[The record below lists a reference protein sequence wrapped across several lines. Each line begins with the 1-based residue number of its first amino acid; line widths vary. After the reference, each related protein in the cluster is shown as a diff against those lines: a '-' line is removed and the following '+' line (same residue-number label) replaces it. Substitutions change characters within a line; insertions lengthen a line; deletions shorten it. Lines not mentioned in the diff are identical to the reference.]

1 MYNFVMK
8 HHVGLFIMG
17 RLLFECFDILHNKN
31 EWVEKYVMVLMDNS
45 YFICCK
51 FEAEINSNIFRFK
64 AFIFNVL
71 TFVKIVPI
79 P

>member
-1 MYNFVMK
+1 
-8 HHVGLFIMG
+8 
-17 RLLFECFDILHNKN
+17 
-31 EWVEKYVMVLMDNS
+31 MVLMDNS